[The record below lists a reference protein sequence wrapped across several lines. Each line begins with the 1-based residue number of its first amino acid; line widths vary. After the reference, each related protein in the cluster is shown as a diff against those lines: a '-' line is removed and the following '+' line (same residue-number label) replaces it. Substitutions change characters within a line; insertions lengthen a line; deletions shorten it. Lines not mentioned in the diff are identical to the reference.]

1 MITIQQGAGRSRRR
15 GFTLLELVAVLAM
28 LGLLLVV
35 LSPALARTKP
45 DTYAITC
52 RNNLAQLTKAWTMY
66 AEDNSGSLVYNH
78 DGSMA
83 GRSQSTA
90 SWVAGWLDFT
100 TSPDNTN
107 INYLVQHS
115 NQYAWCGFFGS
126 YLRSAA
132 PFKCP
137 ADRSVVNYGA
147 KVLPRVRSYSMS
159 NFTGTGAR
167 TWTTPSRYNVYNSTQ
182 AILSPANVFVLLDE
196 KEESINDGYF
206 FTDPDTMYQ
215 VIDFPASRHGW
226 GAGFSFADGHTE
238 IHRWRDYRTVPQMG
252 PGGGMK
258 LNVNLA
264 GDVDI
269 LWLANH
275 AIGKP

>member
-1 MITIQQGAGRSRRR
+1 MNAIELINCTKVRPSPGGVLSFAAGRPSSLRRHLNGACCAR
-15 GFTLLELVAVLAM
+15 GRARSGASAGFTLLELVAVLAM

-126 YLRSAA
+126 YLRNAA

-137 ADRSVVNYGA
+137 ADRSVV
-147 KVLPRVRSYSMS
+147 
-159 NFTGTGAR
+159 TG
-167 TWTTPSRYNVYNSTQ
+167 
-182 AILSPANVFVLLDE
+182 SP
-196 KEESINDGYF
+196 
-206 FTDPDTMYQ
+206 
-215 VIDFPASRHGW
+215 
-226 GAGFSFADGHTE
+226 
-238 IHRWRDYRTVPQMG
+238 
-252 PGGGMK
+252 
-258 LNVNLA
+258 
-264 GDVDI
+264 
-269 LWLANH
+269 
-275 AIGKP
+275 